1 MEEMMTNYIRA
12 RDLVNKNRTVKDVWS
27 MLRLPLRRIQ
37 VQPAP
42 SDATDNAPNGTN
54 GANGNNGTDS
64 GSGVNSGDGGRS
76 KTERKTGGRVGRGG
90 RGGENGKRYTVPISE
105 SVEYDSPGGWRYVL
119 LSRVEGQSK
128 WVEAADIILNRRA
141 ALLAR

>member
-1 MEEMMTNYIRA
+1 MTNYIRA

-37 VQPAP
+37 VQPVP
-42 SDATDNAPNGTN
+42 SDGTDNAPNGTN
-54 GANGNNGTDS
+54 GTNGTNS
-64 GSGVNSGDGGRS
+64 GRGVNSGDGGRS
-76 KTERKTGGRVGRGG
+76 KTERKTGGRGGRVGRGG
-90 RGGENGKRYTVPISE
+90 RGGKSGKRYTVPISE

>member
-1 MEEMMTNYIRA
+1 MTNYVRA

-37 VQPAP
+37 VQPVP
-42 SDATDNAPNGTN
+42 SDTTDTN
-54 GANGNNGTDS
+54 GANSTNGTNS
-64 GSGVNSGDGGRS
+64 GRGVNLGDGGRS
-76 KTERKTGGRVGRGG
+76 KTERETGGRGRRVGRGG
-90 RGGENGKRYTVPISE
+90 RGGKFSKRYTVPISE